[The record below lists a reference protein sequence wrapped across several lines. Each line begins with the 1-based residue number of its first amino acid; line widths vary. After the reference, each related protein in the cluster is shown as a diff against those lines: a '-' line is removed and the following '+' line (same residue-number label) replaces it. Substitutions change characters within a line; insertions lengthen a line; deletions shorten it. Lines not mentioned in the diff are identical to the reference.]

1 MSRER
6 MIELQMKVFKLKGG
20 SFALLPRANVYVSP
34 EEWKEIDK
42 LEEEIE
48 EIRKSLWYNRLSLP
62 EYEAKLLSALPEYEV
77 C

>member
-48 EIRKSLWYNRLSLP
+48 EIRKSL
-62 EYEAKLLSALPEYEV
+62 
-77 C
+77 